1 MKHGFKPD
9 EISGADM
16 SVAVVRTQWN
26 EHITTLLS
34 EGAMQTLEA
43 AGAHAEEFVVPG
55 AVELTYAA
63 QRLIDSENFDAVIVL
78 GCVIKGDTPHF
89 DYVCQSVTQ
98 GITSLNADGPIP
110 VIFGVLT
117 VLNTDQALD
126 RCGGAAGHKGIEA
139 AQTAMQMVSF
149 ARQFDD

>member
-1 MKHGFKPD
+1 MKNGYNP
-9 EISGADM
+9 EAVSGADM

-26 EHITTLLS
+26 ERITTLLA
-34 EGAMQTLEA
+34 EGALHTLES
-43 AGAHAEEFVVPG
+43 AGADAEEFVVPG
-55 AVELTYAA
+55 AIELTYAA
-63 QRLIDSENFDAVIVL
+63 QRLIDSERFDAVIVL

-98 GITSLNADGPIP
+98 GITSLNADGPVP

-117 VLNTDQALD
+117 VLDERQALD
-126 RCGGAAGHKGIEA
+126 RCGGKAGHKGVEA
-139 AQTAMQMVSF
+139 AQTAIQMVSF